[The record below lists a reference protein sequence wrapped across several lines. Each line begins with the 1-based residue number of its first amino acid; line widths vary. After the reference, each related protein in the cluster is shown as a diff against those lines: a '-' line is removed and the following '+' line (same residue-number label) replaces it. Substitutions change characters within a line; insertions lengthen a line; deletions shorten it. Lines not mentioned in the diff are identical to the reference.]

1 MNKYL
6 NTTCTYLVL
15 TLLWAQCKV
24 LGMQRLLKLS
34 PCSLRRYWIIQKKS
48 YAFTL
53 VIWLMKKTV
62 NFLTLF
68 FLQNLLDFSGL
79 YTCRARLR
87 FSCSSSDNCRLICP
101 LNLINLDFKFDLG
114 DNVILDVYK
123 AELLDNVDFSFFVK
137 KVYLMLYGN
146 KILHGSLR
154 EGSSPSFLWLVTL
167 IFPSQSVLPR
177 WGGRM
182 GEKTIFC
189 KSFWLHVKCRMEMSL
204 SVFNFFSY
212 TSYDVLLKT
221 HTGNK
226 Y

>member
-53 VIWLMKKTV
+53 VIWLIKKTV

-114 DNVILDVYK
+114 DNVILDVFK

-137 KVYLMLYGN
+137 KYTWCYMEI
-146 KILHGSLR
+146 K
-154 EGSSPSFLWLVTL
+154 
-167 IFPSQSVLPR
+167 
-177 WGGRM
+177 
-182 GEKTIFC
+182 FC
-189 KSFWLHVKCRMEMSL
+189 MV
-204 SVFNFFSY
+204 V
-212 TSYDVLLKT
+212 
-221 HTGNK
+221 
-226 Y
+226 